1 LQEKTLRESR
11 KSPVRAIEDA
21 ALAARVTAA
30 HSLTAVTAGSAL
42 LRVGNR
48 LLAVHDDAFR
58 LSWISLPDLAISPMV
73 LRGDGAALA
82 KPIKP
87 DFESAVRTPDGL
99 IHLLGSGSTAAR
111 CTIVRIDLARS
122 TVALVENPEIYRC
135 IQEALELE
143 ERPNIEGAIVDGEGL
158 RVFHR
163 GIGATPSASVDLP
176 LAVLYGKPPRALA
189 TQSFELGAL
198 DGVRL
203 AFTDVAAIA
212 DERTVFA
219 AAAEET
225 ADAVLD
231 GPVAGSVIG
240 FIETRR
246 RTSTARWTR
255 LLEADGLPSRHKV
268 EGLVIDEDLRGGW
281 ILTDA
286 DDPTLPTTL
295 ARIELD
301 GFGQGT
307 RSI

>member
-203 AFTDVAAIA
+203 AFTDVAA
-212 DERTVFA
+212 
-219 AAAEET
+219 AAEAT